1 MDMTRTKTV
10 LSAAILCCALVA
22 CDTAAEKEAK
32 YLTRGMTLL
41 EQGDFDKARVE
52 FKNAGKINPTDPDV
66 RYRLGLA
73 DEAQG
78 DLRGA
83 FGNFLLAEQQNAR
96 FRPTLLKLTQFF
108 MSGGAYE
115 EADKRLAIV
124 LEDEPGSVDGIALKA
139 ALLLRREDYVATE
152 IEARRAL
159 QLDPQNIA
167 AISVLCGMYI
177 ALDQGEKAEEVVNG
191 GLALSHDNLALLHLK
206 IAMYKKLQ
214 NDAKVEATYKHV
226 LALRPG
232 DRTSRLELIQLYQG
246 QNRIDDAEAVLRDG
260 VAVAPLDW
268 DMKKVLVAFLNE
280 YRGLE
285 VAETEVRGYMAKS
298 PDKPDLVFW
307 LVELYIKTNA
317 VDRAVALLQQVIAKD
332 GDGPVGLQARNA
344 LAGIS
349 LHQGQRPLAERLIG
363 EVLEKSPGNR
373 PALYMRASFSFED
386 GHYQGAVTDLRAIL
400 GESARDV
407 NALRL
412 LAEALL
418 RQNYLDLAID
428 AGNQLVEADPADI
441 AARVRLAQMYQMSGS
456 PQRALDILASAVK
469 VSPNDPAIW
478 DTEAQIQI
486 STNDNK
492 GAEASI
498 ITLQAL
504 PGQQLAAAFL
514 SGQLLSQSGQSESAI
529 KQYSIVVL
537 ADPKA
542 PLGEHALAAL
552 VDVDGR
558 LHKLDDAALL
568 IEGLKDQTPFIA
580 TTLGEVYWGLG
591 KQDAAASQFDKAI
604 AMDAPPRPQP
614 YLDRARLYLSQQKPE
629 QAAEV
634 LSRGMAALPRDI
646 DIPNMLAEV
655 DETLGHY
662 PQAVSLYEALL
673 DSHPGLDVVANNMAQ
688 LIADYQNNDLQA
700 RDRALKVAERFQGAT
715 NPLLL
720 DTLSWV
726 YFRQEKL
733 PQALVLAERV
743 LTYPN
748 LPAQVHYHLG
758 AILLSANRK
767 DEARG
772 QLELAV
778 ADGGSYA
785 GSDEAKRLL
794 KSIPL

>member
-1 MDMTRTKTV
+1 MDMTRTKKL
-10 LSAAILCCALVA
+10 LSAAMLCCALVA
-22 CDTAAEKEAK
+22 CDSAAEKETK
-32 YLTRGMTLL
+32 YLKRGIILL
-41 EQGDFDKARVE
+41 EQGEVDKARVE

-96 FRPTLLKLTQFF
+96 FRPALLKLTQFF
-108 MSGGAYE
+108 MSGGQYE

-124 LEDEPGSVDGIALKA
+124 LEDEPESVDGIALKA
-139 ALLLRREDYVATE
+139 ALLLRRGDYVATE
-152 IEARRAL
+152 TEARRAL
-159 QLDPQNIA
+159 QLDPQNVA

-177 ALDQGEKAEEVVNG
+177 ALNQGERAEEVVAD
-191 GLALSHDNLALLHLK
+191 GLTRSKDSLPLLRLK
-206 IAMYKKLQ
+206 IAMFKKLQ
-214 NDAKVEATYKHV
+214 NDAKLEATYKEV
-226 LALRPG
+226 LALRPE
-232 DRTSRLELIQLYQG
+232 DRTSRLELAELYRG
-246 QNRIDDAEAVLRDG
+246 QNRFDEAEGALRDG
-260 VAVAPLDW
+260 VAATPLDW

-280 YRGLE
+280 YRGLD
-285 VAETEVRGYMAKS
+285 AADREVRGFMAKS
-298 PDKPDLVFW
+298 PEKPDLVFW
-307 LVELYIKTNA
+307 LADLYIKNNA
-317 VDRAVALLQQVIAKD
+317 VDRAVALLQQVVTKD
-332 GDGPVGLQARNA
+332 GDRAVGLQARNA
-344 LAGIS
+344 LATIS
-349 LHQGQRPLAERLIG
+349 LRQGQRPLAERLMG

-373 PALYMRASFSFED
+373 PALYMRASLSFED
-386 GHYQGAVTDLRAIL
+386 GHYQNAVTDLRAIL

-407 NALRL
+407 SALRL

-428 AGNQLVEADPADI
+428 AGNQLVEAAPADI

-456 PQRALDILASAVK
+456 SQRALDILAAAAK

-486 STNDNK
+486 LTKDFK
-492 GAEASI
+492 GAESSI
-498 ITLQAL
+498 VTLQAL
-504 PGQQLAAAFL
+504 PDQQLAAAYL
-514 SGQLLSQSGQSESAI
+514 SGQLLSQTGQSEKAIQQYSAI
-529 KQYSIVVL
+529 VL
-537 ADPKA
+537 VDPKT
-542 PLGEHALAAL
+542 PLGERALAAL
-552 VDVDGR
+552 VEVDGQQQ
-558 LHKLDDAALL
+558 KLGDAAQF
-568 IEGLKDQTPFIA
+568 IEGLKAETPFIA
-580 TTLGEVYWGLG
+580 TTLGEVYWALG
-591 KQDAAASQFDKAI
+591 RQDAAAAQFDKAI
-604 AMDAPPRPQP
+604 AMEASPRPKP

-634 LSRGMAALPRDI
+634 LTRGMAALPRDVE
-646 DIPNMLAEV
+646 IPNMLAEV
-655 DETLGHY
+655 EEAQGHY
-662 PQAVSLYEALL
+662 QQAVSLYQGLL

-700 RDRALKVAERFQGAT
+700 RDRALKAAERFQSAT

-743 LTYPN
+743 MTYQN

-778 ADGGSYA
+778 ADGKNYA

-794 KSIPL
+794 KSIAL